1 MKLPGNMKSMMKQAE
16 KMKQQM
22 EQLQEKAGEEI
33 IEVSSG
39 GGMVK
44 VSAKAKG
51 EILSITIE
59 DEIIESKDKEMMQDL
74 IQAAI
79 NESLEKGKTTI
90 KETMNK
96 AAAAMG
102 IPPGTSLKLEMKHKV
117 LGKEIERLINA
128 LSKLPSI
135 GNKTASRL
143 SLFLMKNSPE
153 LTMEIARS
161 MVEARKKV
169 KTCQI
174 CNNFIFN
181 NICLCMDS
189 TRDKRT
195 LCIVENVFDLISI
208 ENSNEFNGQYH
219 VLQGLLSVSQGIG
232 PEDLKIDLLIDRIK
246 KNMFEEIIFATDPTN
261 DGEFTAQYIKERASK
276 YCKKISRIAIGM
288 PIGSEVDYIDQNTLT
303 KAFLDRRKM

>member
-1 MKLPGNMKSMMKQAE
+1 
-16 KMKQQM
+16 
-22 EQLQEKAGEEI
+22 
-33 IEVSSG
+33 
-39 GGMVK
+39 
-44 VSAKAKG
+44 
-51 EILSITIE
+51 
-59 DEIIESKDKEMMQDL
+59 
-74 IQAAI
+74 
-79 NESLEKGKTTI
+79 
-90 KETMNK
+90 
-96 AAAAMG
+96 
-102 IPPGTSLKLEMKHKV
+102 MKHKV

-181 NICLCMDS
+181 DTCLCMDS
-189 TRDKRT
+189 TRDKKT
-195 LCIVENVFDLISI
+195 LCIIENVFDLISI

-246 KNMFEEIIFATDPTN
+246 KNMFEEIIFATDPTS

-276 YCKKISRIAIGM
+276 YCKKI
-288 PIGSEVDYIDQNTLT
+288 QN
-303 KAFLDRRKM
+303 KA

>member
-1 MKLPGNMKSMMKQAE
+1 
-16 KMKQQM
+16 
-22 EQLQEKAGEEI
+22 
-33 IEVSSG
+33 
-39 GGMVK
+39 
-44 VSAKAKG
+44 
-51 EILSITIE
+51 
-59 DEIIESKDKEMMQDL
+59 
-74 IQAAI
+74 
-79 NESLEKGKTTI
+79 
-90 KETMNK
+90 
-96 AAAAMG
+96 
-102 IPPGTSLKLEMKHKV
+102 MKHKV

-174 CNNFIFN
+174 CNNLIFN

-189 TRDKRT
+189 TRDKKT